1 MQNIK
6 HIVLITILVF
16 ASAHNVAAITCMGY
30 DLSSEDNKEIIDIIR
45 SAAYIPAI
53 LTADSSNSGA
63 IFMGSL
69 VVASAT
75 GWRLTQE
82 LFCKPQTALWRQL
95 SVNLPLVLLCVG
107 NIVFDVARMAKAS
120 SIAEKNKQ
128 LPKNDFKLHQGFC
141 LVVEFFL
148 RGTAWTAK
156 NPEKNQNKQLLSR
169 LTLAADIVEQLRLNS
184 RWFRLNSALSR
195 CDLNKV
201 ARLLMV
207 DEALEYT

>member
-53 LTADSSNSGA
+53 LTADSPNSGA

-69 VVASAT
+69 VAASAT

-82 LFCKPQTALWRQL
+82 LLCKPQTALWRQL